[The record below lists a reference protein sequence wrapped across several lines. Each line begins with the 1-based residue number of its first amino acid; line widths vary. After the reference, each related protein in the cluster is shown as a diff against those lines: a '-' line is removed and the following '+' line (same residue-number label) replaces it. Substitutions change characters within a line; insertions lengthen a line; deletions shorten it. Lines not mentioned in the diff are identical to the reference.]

1 MRDTKERRVMEQRA
15 FSMVKIP
22 AARTMVKPRSSGQ
35 TMMIDWGLPLRHL
48 DDLLDMCGNF
58 VDLAKIAVGSVR
70 VYDERQLKRKL
81 AIYKNHGV
89 RCFIG
94 GGIVERLYAL
104 DGPASLEPFF
114 KEARRVGIDVVEI
127 SDNYVTL
134 DREERFRQIKL
145 AIDVGLGVFGE
156 IGSKHG
162 HTDVDFLLA
171 QANDCFAAGAEM
183 VIVEGY
189 ELVENGQ
196 PKKAFISALRNKLDL
211 AKTLFELPG
220 PWISGINAADV
231 QDLKKFL
238 ISEFGPDVSIGNV
251 LPDEVFE
258 TEMARQGMSVVQP
271 TRLSHP
277 REQQ

>member
-1 MRDTKERRVMEQRA
+1 MNQPA
-15 FSMVKIP
+15 FSMVQIP
-22 AARTMVKPRSSGQ
+22 AERTVAKPRRSGR

-70 VYDERQLKRKL
+70 VYGEDQLKRKL
-81 AIYKNHGV
+81 AIYKEHGV

-94 GGIVERLYAL
+94 GGIIERLYAL
-104 DGPASLEPFF
+104 HGRDSLPPFF
-114 KEARRVGIDVVEI
+114 DEAKRMGIDVVEI

-134 DREERFRQIKL
+134 DRDERFRQIKL
-145 AIDVGLGVFGE
+145 AMDAGLSVFGE

-171 QANDCFAAGAEM
+171 QAGDCLAAGAEM

-189 ELVENGQ
+189 ELVESGQ
-196 PKKAFISALRNKLDL
+196 PKTSFISALRDQLDFSK
-211 AKTLFELPG
+211 ALFELPG
-220 PWISGINAADV
+220 PWISGINASEV

-251 LPDEVFE
+251 MPDEVFE

-271 TRLSHP
+271 TQVMRHN
-277 REQQ
+277 

>member
-1 MRDTKERRVMEQRA
+1 MEQPA
-15 FSMVKIP
+15 FPMVKIP
-22 AARTMVKPRSSGQ
+22 AARTMVKPRSAGQ

-48 DDLLDMCGNF
+48 DDLLDMCGKF

-70 VYDERQLKRKL
+70 VYDEHLLKSKL
-81 AIYKNHGV
+81 AIYKEHGV

-104 DGPASLEPFF
+104 DGPDSLQPFF
-114 KEARRVGIDVVEI
+114 EEARRVGIDVVEI

-134 DREERFRQIKL
+134 DREERFRQIGL
-145 AIDVGLGVFGE
+145 AIDAGLAVFGE

-162 HTDVDFLLA
+162 HTDVEFLLA
-171 QANDCFAAGAEM
+171 QAGDCFQAGAEM

-189 ELVENGQ
+189 ELVEDGQ
-196 PKKAFISALRNKLDL
+196 PKTAFISAFRNTLDL
-211 AKTLFELPG
+211 SRTLFELPG

-238 ISEFGPDVSIGNV
+238 IGEFGPDVSIGNV
-251 LPDEVFE
+251 MPDEVFE

-271 TRLSHP
+271 TRMRRIS
-277 REQQ
+277 